1 MHICSPIIWV
11 TGLLL
16 AQLAQQNLAH
26 AQLVQPQIKHVRL
39 AQAQPNQPQPNQPQP
54 NQSQLNQPQLN
65 QPQPNQLQSVQ
76 TPTLFIDSIAT
87 RVQACVGCHGKEGR
101 ATADGF
107 YPRIAGKPAGYLF
120 NQLTNF
126 RDGRR
131 TYQPM
136 AYLVSHLSDTYLQEI
151 ADYFSK
157 LDLPYPSAQ
166 TSNASNDQTQRARQ
180 LIMQGD
186 PARKL
191 PACVAC
197 HGQSLT
203 GVAPFIPGL
212 LGLPR
217 DYVSSQ
223 LGAWKIG
230 QRKARAPDCMSQIV
244 KQLQEQEIGLLA
256 NWLASQPVPQGG
268 LAKPVSFT
276 LLAVANASDKLPIEC
291 GVVRP

>member
-1 MHICSPIIWV
+1 MPIRSSFIAFV
-11 TGLLL
+11 GLISALL
-16 AQLAQQNLAH
+16 VQVDLAH
-26 AQLVQPQIKHVRL
+26 AQ
-39 AQAQPNQPQPNQPQP
+39 
-54 NQSQLNQPQLN
+54 
-65 QPQPNQLQSVQ
+65 SVQ
-76 TPTLFIDSIAT
+76 SPTVLVDSIAT

-107 YPRIAGKPAGYLF
+107 YPRIAGKPAGYLY

-126 RDGRR
+126 REGRR

-151 ADYFSK
+151 ATHFSG
-157 LDLPYPSAQ
+157 LDLPYPAAQ
-166 TSNASNDQTQRARQ
+166 ASNASAEQTQRARQ

-186 PARKL
+186 PARQV

-217 DYVSSQ
+217 DYISSQ

-230 QRKARAPDCMSQIV
+230 QRKALAPDCMSYVV
-244 KQLQEQEIGLLA
+244 KQLQEQDIGLLA
-256 NWLASQPVPQGG
+256 NWLASQPVPQGA
-268 LAKPVSFT
+268 LAKPVSV
-276 LLAVANASDKLPIEC
+276 AVLSAANGSNKLPVDC
-291 GVVRP
+291 GVVQP

>member
-1 MHICSPIIWV
+1 MHIRTLIIAFI
-11 TGLLL
+11 GLMSAPLVQVDL
-16 AQLAQQNLAH
+16 AQAQLAQPAN
-26 AQLVQPQIKHVRL
+26 VFV
-39 AQAQPNQPQPNQPQP
+39 
-54 NQSQLNQPQLN
+54 
-65 QPQPNQLQSVQ
+65 
-76 TPTLFIDSIAT
+76 DSIAT

-107 YPRIAGKPAGYLF
+107 YPRIAGKPAGYLY

-136 AYLVSHLSDTYLQEI
+136 AYLVSHLSDAYLQEI
-151 ADYFSK
+151 ADHFSG

-166 TSNASNDQTQRARQ
+166 ISNASAEQTQRARQ
-180 LIMQGD
+180 LIMRGD
-186 PARKL
+186 PARQL

-217 DYVSSQ
+217 DYISSQ

-230 QRKARAPDCMSQIV
+230 QRKARAPDCMSHIV
-244 KQLQEQEIGLLA
+244 KQLQEQDIGLLA
-256 NWLASQPVPQGG
+256 NWLASQPVPQGA
-268 LAKPVSFT
+268 LAKPVS
-276 LLAVANASDKLPIEC
+276 LAVLAAANGSNKLPIDC
-291 GVVRP
+291 GVVQP